1 MEKDL
6 GKINKN
12 EETDIVVRLDDF
24 GGKVGLTIREFIT
37 SERYTGFTKKGTRIP
52 AEKIAEFKDM
62 VSSIDEEEI
71 EKMQQEAES
80 NEKKPGEK
88 TQPKDQKTL

>member
-12 EETDIVVRLDDF
+12 DETDIVVRLDDF

-37 SERYTGFTKKGTRIP
+37 TDKYTGFTKKGTRIP

-62 VSSIDEEEI
+62 IYSINEEDI

-88 TQPKDQKTL
+88 LQPKDQKTL